1 MMDKRKKLHYITP
14 VVFEEKVDLCTILA
28 GSPGGVNDG
37 GTTGNEYSEGDQTYA
52 KPGAMRV
59 DPNWEQEEADE
70 D

>member
-1 MMDKRKKLHYITP
+1 MLCQIEAP
-14 VVFEEKVDLCTILA
+14 VILA
-28 GSPGGVNDG
+28 GSPGGVEDG
-37 GTTGNEYSEGDQTYA
+37 NGPGDDFDPNAPSYA